1 MAIDKPQPSQPSQP
15 FKPRLQPRMMEVLRL
30 AAEGLNNKA
39 IAERT
44 GLMVSTVENHLQVIY
59 RTLDVQQPDQNS
71 RVAACRWY
79 WFKP

>member
-1 MAIDKPQPSQPSQP
+1 
-15 FKPRLQPRMMEVLRL
+15 MMEVLRL